1 MAGNRLWATWL
12 ASTEKATAAPEHTV
26 IDNDNLHQVM
36 DEVQTRK
43 LKGSLLFSIDGVTKK
58 FQVSSPDVTC
68 DLSFSASATALLSDA
83 YAPQDLPESELAKLD
98 GPATI
103 TGDTLQVAVHNG
115 TTWNI
120 KEITVGLTILR
131 GPRPTPRRGGA
142 ARLVP
147 AAQTT
152 TMLSEKHPD
161 STVLYH
167 LKGSAAPSSTTVFH
181 ENLGVAP
188 GQDQEWHWA
197 IVQAKGVPS
206 SKPETR
212 ARPGSIDQGQIHLT
226 RATSS
231 VFPLSGCGRL
241 RPEFPGFASLLRP
254 APESWICPRRGRE
267 SVHLPGI
274 GHAIR
279 DLVSLNQGTGATQFQ
294 RDRPFHVQ
302 RVISSQ
308 DASLPD

>member
-1 MAGNRLWATWL
+1 MIRKLFLPLTLILLGIFLPVCGVAQSDSAEPSLGDL
-12 ASTEKATAAPEHTV
+12 ARMFRKAKAAPAPGPEHTV
-26 IDNDNLHQVM
+26 IDNDNLHQIM

-43 LKGSLLFSIDGVTKK
+43 LNGGLLFSIDGITKK

-68 DLSFSASATALLSDA
+68 DLSFSAAATSLLSDA
-83 YAPQDLPESELAKLD
+83 YAPQDLPASELAKLD

-115 TTWNI
+115 TNWNI
-120 KEITVGLTILR
+120 REITVGLTILR
-131 GPRPTPRRGGA
+131 GPEANTARSSA

-152 TMLSEKHPD
+152 TLLSEKHPD

-206 SKPETR
+206 TPPPT
-212 ARPGSIDQGQIHLT
+212 
-226 RATSS
+226 
-231 VFPLSGCGRL
+231 
-241 RPEFPGFASLLRP
+241 P
-254 APESWICPRRGRE
+254 AP
-267 SVHLPGI
+267 V
-274 GHAIR
+274 A
-279 DLVSLNQGTGATQFQ
+279 GAQ
-294 RDRPFHVQ
+294 
-302 RVISSQ
+302 
-308 DASLPD
+308 